1 MSIKLFIIFAGDSRV
16 NIVIHLIDHYH
27 ISILI
32 KNALVQNSILNMVKL
47 IFHIYY
53 ERDKLK
59 LIELKYNASSSD
71 ANRSFSDT
79 NTA

>member
-1 MSIKLFIIFAGDSRV
+1 MLIKLFIIFASDSRV
-16 NIVIHLIDHYH
+16 NIVIHLIDLYH

-47 IFHIYY
+47 IFYIYY
-53 ERDKLK
+53 ERDKFK
-59 LIELKYNASSSD
+59 LIELKYNPSSSD
-71 ANRSFSDT
+71 ANRSFRDT